1 MCHLT
6 HFFVVFYFK
15 YVNIFYMRNYIV
27 GKISKIIFESNSG
40 PYKVGLFMVR
50 ESYDDDMDEY
60 VDKIIGFTG
69 NFAEINS
76 DVDYIL
82 YGKMVNHPKY
92 GYQYNV
98 DSYEIKPPSDLD
110 SLVTYLSSGMF
121 KGIGEKTAKK
131 IVDRFGSDTIDVI
144 KNDTDSLVSVSG
156 MTLKKAMGMKEVL
169 MSNEL
174 NQELV
179 LKLNTYGFTVK
190 EAIDLI
196 NIYGFDI
203 LNIINDDIYEL
214 VGDIS
219 FDKLDMIFL
228 SIHDEMHEY
237 RIKALIKHCIYTL
250 CFESGDTII
259 AKEEVFIKM
268 KRMFKSNFNSD
279 IFLIYLNK
287 LLDSSEVV
295 LVDDFLCLYEF
306 YDTEKNIFSNI
317 NRISGI
323 RDSYSEDEINE
334 YISKYEKKNGIVFG
348 EEQREAIVGAILNN
362 FYIITGGPGTGKTT
376 IIKAIVNLLQDVC
389 KIRKEDIALLA
400 PIGRSAKRMMSSV
413 GVSAYTIHKF
423 LKWNKENGTFQMDEY
438 NRVNEKVII
447 VDEASMID
455 IFLFNSLL
463 KALKLNVKL
472 LLIGDANQL
481 PSIGPGDI
489 LHDLLHMDHLKNKCL
504 KTIYRVKDGSYIT
517 YLASDIRDKKHFD
530 VIENHSD
537 FTFINA
543 LDDEIISY
551 LKEICLRVINKGMS
565 IDNFQIL
572 VPMYKGLNGID
583 NINSILAEVFNG
595 ENEPY
600 KFGEKYYRV
609 NDKVIQL
616 VNDVDNNVFNGDIGY
631 IKNIVRVNDKT
642 CIMIDFSGNE
652 VMYTNGDTDKFS
664 LAYAIS
670 IHKSQGSEYDNV
682 VVLLA
687 NSFKRMFYNKLI
699 YTAVT
704 RAKTSLIII
713 GSLDSLNNSIQTL
726 YAEKRNTYLKH
737 V

>member
-1 MCHLT
+1 
-6 HFFVVFYFK
+6 
-15 YVNIFYMRNYIV
+15 MRSYIS
-27 GKISKIIFESNSG
+27 GKINKIIFESNSG
-40 PYKVGLFMVR
+40 PYKVGLFRVN
-50 ESYDDDMDEY
+50 ETNDSDLEEY
-60 VDKIIGFTG
+60 VDKIIGITG
-69 NFAEINS
+69 NFAEINF
-76 DVDYIL
+76 DVDYVL
-82 YGKMVNHPKY
+82 YGNMINHYKY
-92 GYQYNV
+92 GWQYSV
-98 DSYEIKPPSDLD
+98 EAYEIKVPSDKD
-110 SLVTYLSSGMF
+110 SLIMYLSSGMF

-144 KNDTDSLVSVSG
+144 KNDVDSLASVSG
-156 MTLKKAMGMKEVL
+156 MTMKKAVAMRDKFL
-169 MSNEL
+169 SSEL

-179 LKLNTYGFTVK
+179 IKLNTYGFTVK

-196 NIYGFDI
+196 NDYGMDI

-214 VGDIS
+214 VGEIN

-250 CFESGDTII
+250 CYENGDTII
-259 AKEEVFIKM
+259 AKEEVFIRM
-268 KRMFKSNFNSD
+268 KKMFKGSFNSEM
-279 IFLIYLNK
+279 FLIYLNK
-287 LLDSSEVV
+287 LLDSNEVI
-295 LVDDFLCLYEF
+295 LIDDFLCLFEF

-317 NRISGI
+317 NRISNI
-323 RDSYSEDEINE
+323 RENIDEDKIDEEIK
-334 YISKYEKKNGIVFG
+334 KYEKKNNIEFG
-348 EEQREAIVGAILNN
+348 PDQIEAIKGAIQNN
-362 FYIITGGPGTGKTT
+362 FYMITGGPGTGKTT
-376 IIKAIVNLLQDVC
+376 IIRAIVSLLESVC
-389 KIRKEDIALLA
+389 KIRKESIALLA
-400 PIGRSAKRMMSSV
+400 PTGRSAKRMMSSV

-423 LKWNKENGTFQMDEY
+423 LKWNKENGTFQMDET
-438 NRVNEKVII
+438 NRVDEKVII

-489 LHDLLHMDHLKNKCL
+489 LHDLLHMDHLKSKCL
-504 KTIYRVKDGSYIT
+504 KTIYRVKEGSYIT
-517 YLASDIRDKKHFD
+517 YLAGDIRDKKHFD
-530 VIENHSD
+530 VVENKSD

-543 LDDEIISY
+543 YDDEIVSY
-551 LKEICLRVINKGMS
+551 LKEICLRVKEKNMS

-572 VPMYKGLNGID
+572 IPMYKGINGID
-583 NINSILAEVFNG
+583 NINNILAEIFNG
-595 ENEPY
+595 DNEPY
-600 KFGEKYYRV
+600 KFGDKYYRV

-616 VNDVDNNVFNGDIGY
+616 VNDVENNVFNGDIGY
-631 IKNIVRVNDKT
+631 IKNIIHVNDKI
-642 CIMIDFSGNE
+642 CINIDFSGTE
-652 VMYTNGDTDKFS
+652 VLYTTGDTDKFT

-687 NSFKRMFYNKLI
+687 SSFKRMFYNKLI

-704 RAKTSLIII
+704 RAKESLIII
-713 GSLDSLNNSIQTL
+713 GTIDSFNNSIQTL
-726 YAEKRNTYLKH
+726 YAESRNTYLKH